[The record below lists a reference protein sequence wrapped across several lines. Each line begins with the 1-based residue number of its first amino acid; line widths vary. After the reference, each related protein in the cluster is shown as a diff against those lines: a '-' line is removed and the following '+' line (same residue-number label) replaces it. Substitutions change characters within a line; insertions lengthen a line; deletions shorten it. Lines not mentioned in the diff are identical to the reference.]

1 MNSYLYSGPLGPRLP
16 ASASARLRRAES
28 AIRAAGVP
36 LHVPID
42 RLTATDQSSGQ
53 TAVCGSLTLLVS
65 YSTVVA
71 YKHGDGSVVATP
83 RGHYSRTTDKSV
95 DRFAGPLVRIL
106 RVDLDRFRE
115 CLREHFPPV

>member
-1 MNSYLYSGPLGPRLP
+1 MKYLFSGPLGSRLP

-36 LHVPID
+36 VNIPID
-42 RLTATDQSSGQ
+42 RLTATDQNSAQ
-53 TAVCGSLTLLVS
+53 TAVCGPVTLLVS

-71 YKHGDGSVVATP
+71 YKHADGSVVATP

-106 RVDLDRFRE
+106 RVDLDRFVE
-115 CLREHFPPV
+115 CLREHFPPA

>member
-1 MNSYLYSGPLGPRLP
+1 MKYLFSAPLGSRLP

-36 LHVPID
+36 RDVPID
-42 RLTATDQSSGQ
+42 RLTTTDQNSAQ

-71 YKHGDGSVVATP
+71 YQHADGSVVATR
-83 RGHYSRTTDKSV
+83 RGHYSRTTDKSI

-106 RVDLDRFRE
+106 RLDLDRFCE